1 MKVHLIRH
9 TTPDIDSG
17 VCYGQT
23 DLEVANTFA
32 DERDVIHAKLETPYD
47 ILFTS
52 PLRRCAKLADTID
65 AKEKISDNRIMEYDF
80 GDWEL
85 RPWDQF
91 VTAEDKIWMDNFVHQ
106 PAPNGESLVTM
117 QTRVKSFWDEL
128 IELPVTSVAVVTHSG
143 VQRLI
148 HADILQTP
156 LTHVFRLQ
164 LDFGAVLEV
173 SNHQTNAVQTI
184 KHL

>member
-1 MKVHLIRH
+1 
-9 TTPDIDSG
+9 
-17 VCYGQT
+17 
-23 DLEVANTFA
+23 
-32 DERDVIHAKLETPYD
+32 
-47 ILFTS
+47 
-52 PLRRCAKLADTID
+52 
-65 AKEKISDNRIMEYDF
+65 MEYDF